1 MTSCQHFENQTVAM
15 AKGNKKAD
23 DNKSKKDTKTGDG
36 KGKGGKGGGGAEQKA
51 APVKGAQS
59 AKVRHILVS

>member
-1 MTSCQHFENQTVAM
+1 M

-23 DNKSKKDTKTGDG
+23 DNKSKKDAKAGDG
-36 KGKGGKGGGGAEQKA
+36 KGKGKGGGAEQKA

-59 AKVRHILVS
+59 AKVRHILVSGVPLCRVV